1 MKRISLLLISGLT
14 LLTLASCSGESKEPE
29 TKVETKPAAPVAAE
43 KMAKPA
49 AKSATAGF
57 AMMQSIVQKTKGAIE
72 KGDFATAKT
81 EFGKFEASWKTVEDP
96 IKTKA
101 PKAYTAVEDGMDAV
115 NNSIKAKDK
124 AKTIE
129 ALKTLATSIS
139 AAAK

>member
-14 LLTLASCSGESKEPE
+14 LLTLASCSGESKEAE
-29 TKVETKPAAPVAAE
+29 TKTPAPVAAE

-49 AKSATAGF
+49 AKNATAGF
-57 AMMQSIVQKTKGAIE
+57 AMMQAIVQKTKGAID

-81 EFGKFEASWKTVEDP
+81 EFAKFEASWKTVEEGV
-96 IKTKA
+96 KTKA
-101 PKAYTAVEDGMDAV
+101 PKAHTAVKGAVDAV

-124 AKTIE
+124 AKTIA